1 MFRCLRLARAV
12 TDAPCLLPPSPPQ
25 LHANQN
31 VSNYWVR
38 ANPNFGTTG
47 FADGINSA
55 ILRYDGAPVA
65 EPAPSD
71 PPASVKPLVE
81 TDLHPLARMPVVCPA
96 VMIALNIL
104 RLILLSS
111 PANHSRVA

>member
-1 MFRCLRLARAV
+1 MFRCLRLALAV
-12 TDAPCLLPPSPPQ
+12 TDAPRLLPPSPPQ

-31 VSNYWVR
+31 VSKYWAQANPKIWVR
-38 ANPNFGTTG
+38 ADPNFGTTG

-71 PPASVKPLVE
+71 PPAFVKPLVE
-81 TDLHPLARMPVVCPA
+81 TDLHPLARMPVVCA
-96 VMIALNIL
+96 VTLA
-104 RLILLSS
+104 
-111 PANHSRVA
+111 PFP

>member
-38 ANPNFGTTG
+38 ADPNFGTTG

-81 TDLHPLARMPVVCPA
+81 TDLHPLARMPVVRA
-96 VMIALNIL
+96 VILALF
-104 RLILLSS
+104 
-111 PANHSRVA
+111 P